1 VDRLRTRLSGPVLLQ
16 PAVHGDARGFFLET
30 YRRSVL
36 ADFGIKDEF
45 VQDNHSRSVKGV
57 LRGLHF
63 TVNRP
68 QAQIVTVIRGKIF
81 DVAVDLRK
89 SSPTVSARDASYP
102 PLREL
107 DASRLPRVDD

>member
-1 VDRLRTRLSGPVLLQ
+1 MRALETQLNGVLLIELTCFSDE
-16 PAVHGDARGFFLET
+16 GGFFLECFQST
-30 YRRSVL
+30 RYRE
-36 ADFGIKDEF
+36 AGIRDEF